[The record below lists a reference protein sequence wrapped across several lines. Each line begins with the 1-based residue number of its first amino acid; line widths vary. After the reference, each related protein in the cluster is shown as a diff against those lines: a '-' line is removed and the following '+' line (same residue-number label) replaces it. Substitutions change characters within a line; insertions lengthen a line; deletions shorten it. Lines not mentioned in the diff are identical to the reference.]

1 MALSNACY
9 SLFMSVLSHHNSLQ
23 GQSDS
28 STSSAETE
36 GWNKRIFYLFFLKEW
51 GQHNTQCMSIF
62 LKASGITADII
73 ACLSGK
79 WNRKGTYIL
88 NINPFLL
95 LQSIRNISLHTRELT
110 AAPNVQPTIIPPVSA
125 TYWFLFLLFVHR
137 GSHNPCMCRAIY
149 SSQRAGKQ
157 SCDKVLCWLLS
168 ANLKGSALF
177 FLDATSNLCNW
188 NRLKRSNAPNTLIPV
203 ESKIASMQKLRQWK
217 ENTI

>member
-9 SLFMSVLSHHNSLQ
+9 LCSCQFFHIIILYKDNLTVLPAVLRQ
-23 GQSDS
+23 KDGIK
-28 STSSAETE
+28 EFC
-36 GWNKRIFYLFFLKEW
+36 IYFFFKEW

-177 FLDATSNLCNW
+177 FWMLLQISVIGIDW
-188 NRLKRSNAPNTLIPV
+188 KDQMRQTLW
-203 ESKIASMQKLRQWK
+203 SQLRAK
-217 ENTI
+217 